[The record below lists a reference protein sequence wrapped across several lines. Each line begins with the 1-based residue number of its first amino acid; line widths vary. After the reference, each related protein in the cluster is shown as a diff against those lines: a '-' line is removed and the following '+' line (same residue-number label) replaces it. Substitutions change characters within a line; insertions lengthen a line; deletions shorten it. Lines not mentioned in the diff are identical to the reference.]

1 MASHVPSQAEV
12 LGLVAE
18 HLDRAFCALLGDR
31 AFADACP
38 VPPEGAWETGPAPF
52 VASVRL
58 EAGERL
64 EFSVGGE
71 RACLLDLAAGVYSLP
86 DDHVDDL
93 LLGDFLAETAA
104 ALAAEIGQILV
115 EHLDLPSSRLGVP
128 RLIDALASDSDAL
141 RREYWINERGRIAIV
156 VRRVDEGTP

>member
-1 MASHVPSQAEV
+1 MASHIPSQAEI

-38 VPPEGAWETGPAPF
+38 VPPEAPWPTGPAPF

-104 ALAAEIGQILV
+104 TLAAEIGQILV

-128 RLIDALASDSDAL
+128 RLIEGLSADAEAV
-141 RREYWINERGRIAIV
+141 RREYWINERGRIAVV
-156 VRRVDEGTP
+156 VRRLEDDVL